1 MKIKIYLFSNKIG
14 YQVSEILTL
23 KEYFHRIV
31 QITLMDKTN
40 QLPNNQGKAKHRI
53 FKIRIHH
60 FLLFMTTLIIRVKRL
75 CHLHQLNLII
85 QYGSIKCLKKYKLR
99 KMQNINH
106 KPTKYYKNSKLFETF
121 KIINLNG

>member
-23 KEYFHRIV
+23 KEFFHRIV

-40 QLPNNQGKAKHRI
+40 QLPNNQGRAKHRI
-53 FKIRIHH
+53 FKILIHH

-85 QYGSIKCLKKYKLR
+85 RYGSINYLKKHKLI
-99 KMQNINH
+99 KILNINH
-106 KPTKYYKNSKLFETF
+106 KRIKFYKNNK
-121 KIINLNG
+121 